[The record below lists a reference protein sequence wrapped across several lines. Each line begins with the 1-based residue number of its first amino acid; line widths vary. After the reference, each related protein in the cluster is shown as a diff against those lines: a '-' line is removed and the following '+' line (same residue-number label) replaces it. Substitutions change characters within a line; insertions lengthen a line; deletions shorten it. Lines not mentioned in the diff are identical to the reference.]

1 MTFATNTRA
10 RAREADDGGKDE
22 DCGRLAAWAGLD
34 LGDDIAGEVL
44 RCPAQARNVSTGESH
59 SFFEA
64 RHDQGLEGDR
74 AAVGAAVFELL
85 LVAIF
90 LRSHLA
96 DQPFARIDLQPTMF
110 DHIGFGRFDSRIIP
124 FTSAYGLSALLR
136 SIGDL
141 MDFVE

>member
-1 MTFATNTRA
+1 MTAAKTNT
-10 RAREADDGGKDE
+10 ADAWPP
-22 DCGRLAAWAGLD
+22 GRNSTSVTTF
-34 LGDDIAGEVL
+34 AGEVL
-44 RCPAQARNVSTGESH
+44 RCPAQGAERVDGREH
-59 SFFEA
+59 SFLLQT

-74 AAVGAAVFELL
+74 AAVPAGVFNLL

>member
-1 MTFATNTRA
+1 MTAGKTKTADAWPPGRGSTSVTTSQA
-10 RAREADDGGKDE
+10 RRS
-22 DCGRLAAWAGLD
+22 AAP
-34 LGDDIAGEVL
+34 
-44 RCPAQARNVSTGESH
+44 RQARNVST
-59 SFFEA
+59 A
-64 RHDQGLEGDR
+64 RLLVPLDPRHEQRLQRDR
-74 AAVGAAVFELL
+74 AAVGASMFVGL
-85 LVAIF
+85 LVTIF

-96 DQPFARIDLQPTMF
+96 DQPFARIDLQPTVF